1 MEARE
6 VSDAP
11 KTSEVKTEV
20 KTEGK
25 EGEMKD
31 NSEVGKVDEDQ
42 RKLFVGG
49 LAQVTARSSSYDHFC
64 DTDIYGPLF
73 SSILLGGERH

>member
-6 VSDAP
+6 GSDAP

-25 EGEMKD
+25 EGKMKD
-31 NSEVGKVDEDQ
+31 NSEVGTVDE

>member
-20 KTEGK
+20 KTEVK

-31 NSEVGKVDEDQ
+31 NSEVGTVDEDQ